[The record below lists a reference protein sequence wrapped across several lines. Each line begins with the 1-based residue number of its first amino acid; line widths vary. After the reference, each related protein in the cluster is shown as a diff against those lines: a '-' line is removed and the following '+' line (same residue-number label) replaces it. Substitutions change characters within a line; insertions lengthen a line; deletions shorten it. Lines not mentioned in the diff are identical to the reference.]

1 MVAKGD
7 IRSIVDQ
14 RLSNGDF
21 DVNSAWNAVEIS
33 MACVSENPP
42 DRPTMSEV
50 VIGLKECLATE
61 FSHRREGSVTE
72 SNDSSQIFTVNVTTG
87 ARPLAR

>member
-21 DVNSAWNAVEIS
+21 DVSSAWNAVEIS

-61 FSHRREGSVTE
+61 LSHRREGSVTE